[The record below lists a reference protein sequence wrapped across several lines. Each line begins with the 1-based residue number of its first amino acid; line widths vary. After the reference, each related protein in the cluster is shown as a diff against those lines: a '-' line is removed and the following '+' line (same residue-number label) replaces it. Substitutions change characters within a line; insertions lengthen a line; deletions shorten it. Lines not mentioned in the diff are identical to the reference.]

1 MILLAFV
8 TAILYIKQHHSCV
21 ETKIDQLEKDPLV
34 HNWNCWCKLNTEHYY
49 ASCSQ
54 LAVLEFIFTDVQMT
68 SVYV

>member
-8 TAILYIKQHHSCV
+8 TAILYIKQHHSYV

-34 HNWNCWCKLNTEHYY
+34 HNWCKLNTEHYY